1 MIARFR
7 PILNAHG
14 ITEQQWR
21 IVRALID
28 TGPLEPREI
37 GELCRISSPSL
48 AGVLSRME
56 ELGYIRRKRL
66 DHDQRRLRVS
76 LTPRSRAL
84 AARMA
89 PQIEATYRQIETM
102 IGADFSATLLPG
114 ARRADRRIG
123 SPRANRSPGR
133 VNLSNRRGSNGSR
146 GASRDEYWNCLSSR
160 IPGTSPR
167 GRTRSPPDG
176 MLARTII
183 RVPLLLWRDGDRQGG
198 GARRSLLPPRGA
210 AVEGPP
216 RGRQYSLH
224 VSRLAVRQDR
234 QMRGDSLAG
243 FHSAGRQ
250 GACLP
255 GGRALQMGLDLDGR
269 CRTRRIPR

>member
-1 MIARFR
+1 MNPEPGKLRHRNLPLLLLQAREQVIARFR

-89 PQIEATYRQIETM
+89 PRIEATYREIETM
-102 IGADFSATLLPG
+102 IGTDFSSAFYRALDELIG
-114 ARRADRRIG
+114 A
-123 SPRANRSPGR
+123 
-133 VNLSNRRGSNGSR
+133 
-146 GASRDEYWNCLSSR
+146 
-160 IPGTSPR
+160 
-167 GRTRSPPDG
+167 
-176 MLARTII
+176 LAI
-183 RVPLLLWRDGDRQGG
+183 RVPIGREDG
-198 GARRSLLPPRGA
+198 
-210 AVEGPP
+210 
-216 RGRQYSLH
+216 
-224 VSRLAVRQDR
+224 
-234 QMRGDSLAG
+234 
-243 FHSAGRQ
+243 
-250 GACLP
+250 
-255 GGRALQMGLDLDGR
+255 
-269 CRTRRIPR
+269 